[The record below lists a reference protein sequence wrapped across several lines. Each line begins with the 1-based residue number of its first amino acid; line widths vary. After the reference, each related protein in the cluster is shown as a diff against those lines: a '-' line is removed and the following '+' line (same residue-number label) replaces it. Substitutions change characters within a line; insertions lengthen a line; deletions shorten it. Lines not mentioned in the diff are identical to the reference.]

1 MPSNTGREMLPLQ
14 SMLNPASSAQPVAS
28 LRQFEPVAAAHSTSL
43 PTAAFRTARN
53 VSSGAPKAK
62 AQANAVGMPKS
73 KPQGPVNFAPFE
85 DVDPASYRE
94 LRQFQVTPFGHIRQ
108 NCEHIP
114 YNSSKKDFFE
124 KTGRESIEVF
134 KYEFRYKDLSYTVM
148 WDYNV
153 GLVRMTPFF
162 KCLGYAKTKPSQML
176 DKNPGLRNISPSIT
190 GGAVSA
196 QGYWMPYTCARAVCA
211 TFCAEIA
218 GALIPL
224 FGPSFPSQCIPSDS
238 PYYNEMVIDPHVI
251 RQAIEDVE
259 RCRYG
264 QRSRVAKAVGGMSGP
279 VVLGDYP
286 LRSKRESQT
295 ASAFRLPSRPQPA
308 RSQPLFAPVHDPGF
322 SQRLMAVSA
331 PSTACKTREANS
343 LSRVGRS
350 SFASRTVLDRNPF
363 PLRSSFFDVS
373 LRTETSGTEK
383 NRTEKWRPKRR
394 RRLNDEAGTVCSPI
408 PLMEAYEERRPQQ
421 ELEHFRAAAALVS
434 LQREPRDAEPC
445 SVVVVESSEE
455 EGFPERRHQRKRPKA
470 HSF

>member
-1 MPSNTGREMLPLQ
+1 MPANTGRQMLPLQ
-14 SMLNPASSAQPVAS
+14 SMLNPASSAQPVTS
-28 LRQFEPVAAAHSTSL
+28 YRQFEPLMAAPSTSL
-43 PTAAFRTARN
+43 PTEALRTTRN
-53 VSSGAPKAK
+53 ASSAAPKAK
-62 AQANAVGMPKS
+62 AHGNPVGMPKS

-85 DVDPASYRE
+85 DLDQASYRE
-94 LRQFQVTPFGHIRQ
+94 LRQFQVKPLGQIRQ

-124 KTGRESIEVF
+124 KTGRESIEAF
-134 KYEFRYKDLSYTVM
+134 KYEFRYKDLNYTVM

-176 DKNPGLRNISPSIT
+176 DKNPGLRDISPSIT

-211 TFCAEIA
+211 TFCAGIA

-224 FGPSFPSQCIPSDS
+224 FGPTFPSQCTPSDS
-238 PYYNEMVIDPHVI
+238 PYYNEMVIDPQII
-251 RQAIEDVE
+251 RQAMEDVE

-264 QRSRVAKAVGGMSGP
+264 QRSRVPKAVEGMNGP
-279 VVLGDYP
+279 VMLGDYP

-295 ASAFRLPSRPQPA
+295 SSAFRLPSRPQPA
-308 RSQPLFAPVHDPGF
+308 RPQPLFAAVHDSGF
-322 SQRLMAVSA
+322 RQRPMAVLA
-331 PSTACKTREANS
+331 PSTACKTREAKS
-343 LSRVGRS
+343 LSRAGRS

-363 PLRSSFFDVS
+363 QWQSSFFDVS

-383 NRTEKWRPKRR
+383 NRAEKWRPKRR
-394 RRLNDEAGTVCSPI
+394 RRLNDEDGTACSPV
-408 PLMEAYEERRPQQ
+408 PLIEAYEARRPQQ
-421 ELEHFRAAAALVS
+421 ELERFRAAAALVS
-434 LQREPRDAEPC
+434 LHSEPRDSEP
-445 SVVVVESSEE
+445 SSAVVVESSEE
-455 EGFPERRHQRKRPKA
+455 DVPERRHQKKRPKA

>member
-1 MPSNTGREMLPLQ
+1 MPANTGRGMLSLH
-14 SMLNPASSAQPVAS
+14 SILNPVSSAQPV
-28 LRQFEPVAAAHSTSL
+28 LGFRQFEPLVAVPPTSSL
-43 PTAAFRTARN
+43 PTEALRPPRSVPPA
-53 VSSGAPKAK
+53 APKGRG
-62 AQANAVGMPKS
+62 QGNAVGMPKS
-73 KPQGPVNFAPFE
+73 KPQGPVNFAPF
-85 DVDPASYRE
+85 DNVDQAAYRE
-94 LRQFQVTPFGHIRQ
+94 LRQFLVTPLGQIRQ

-134 KYEFRYKDLSYTVM
+134 KYEFRYKDLTYTVM

-176 DKNPGLRNISPSIT
+176 DKNPGLRDISPSIT

-196 QGYWMPYTCARAVCA
+196 QGYWMPYACARAVCA
-211 TFCAEIA
+211 TFCAGIA

-224 FGPSFPSQCIPSDS
+224 FGPTFPSQCTPSDS
-238 PYYNEMVIDPHVI
+238 PYYNEMVIDPQII

-264 QRSRVAKAVGGMSGP
+264 QRSRVPRAVGGTSGP

-295 ASAFRLPSRPQPA
+295 SSALRLPSRPQPA
-308 RSQPLFAPVHDPGF
+308 RPQPSFATIHDSRF
-322 SQRLMAVSA
+322 RQRPIAVPALSA
-331 PSTACKTREANS
+331 RCKAREAKP
-343 LSRVGRS
+343 LSRAGRS
-350 SFASRTVLDRNPF
+350 SFASGTVLDRSPF
-363 PLRSSFFDVS
+363 QLQSSFVDVS
-373 LRTETSGTEK
+373 LRADTSETEK
-383 NRTEKWRPKRR
+383 TRAEKWRPKRR

-408 PLMEAYEERRPQQ
+408 PLLEAYEERRPQQ
-421 ELEHFRAAAALVS
+421 DLERFRAAAALVS
-434 LQREPRDAEPC
+434 LHGVPLDAEPT
-445 SVVVVESSEE
+445 SAAVVESSEDE
-455 EGFPERRHQRKRPKA
+455 LPERRHQKKRPKA